1 MEEELSAGRFIERLA
16 ALVPAAGRA
25 EVQRAQRTRRRH
37 SDGEYA
43 GFGIRSGSIF
53 ELAKEFIDLPLA
65 EIDRLLDSS
74 VHEVRVGALSV
85 MDKQARRN
93 KTSEEHRKE
102 LFDLY
107 LRRSDRIDSWDLV
120 DLGAPYVVGRY
131 LWDKPRKALYRL
143 ARSKSPWERRS
154 AIVSTLYLVRKGDVE
169 DTFELATLLLD
180 DDHDSVRKAT
190 GGLLR
195 EAGKKDPKRLR
206 AFLDDHAAEMARTTL
221 SFAMEH
227 LSPSERAHYRGL

>member
-1 MEEELSAGRFIERLA
+1 MDEKLTAGRFIERLT
-16 ALVPAAGRA
+16 ALVPPAARA
-25 EVQRAQRTRRRH
+25 EFQRAQRSRRRRPD
-37 SDGEYA
+37 DGGA
-43 GFGIRSGSIF
+43 RFGIRSGSIF
-53 ELAKEFIDLPLA
+53 ALAKEFIDLPIE
-65 EIDRLLDSS
+65 EIDRLLDNP

-102 LFDLY
+102 LLDVY
-107 LRRSDRIDSWDLV
+107 LRRSDAVDSWDLV
-120 DLGAPYVVGRY
+120 DLGAPFVVGRDR
-131 LWDKPRKALYRL
+131 WDRPRKVRYRL
-143 ARSKSPWERRS
+143 ARSKSPGERRS
-154 AIVSTLYLVRKGDVE
+154 ALVSTLYFVRQGDVE

-195 EAGKKDPKRLR
+195 EAGKKDPARLR
-206 AFLDDHAAEMARTTL
+206 RFLDDHAAAMARTTL

-227 LSPSERAHYRGL
+227 LSPSERARYRRS